1 MSTVMT
7 EPSAIDYSTRITDA
21 DIHLTPAAQDQMR
34 ALLAAAEDEF
44 DAVRVFVQGGGCG
57 GMDYGMTYADRLI
70 KYDSML
76 EGDGFKIVVD
86 AVALNYLQGCE
97 IDFVEQGPQGSFVF
111 NNVFKSVG
119 GSGVCGGCGG
129 GGF

>member
-1 MSTVMT
+1 
-7 EPSAIDYSTRITDA
+7 
-21 DIHLTPAAQDQMR
+21 MR

-44 DAVRVFVQGGGCG
+44 DAIRVFVQGGGCG
-57 GMDYGMTYADRLI
+57 GMGYGMTYADRPT
-70 KYDSML
+70 KYDSVL
-76 EGDGFKIVVD
+76 EGDGFTIVVD

-97 IDFVEQGPQGSFVF
+97 IDFVEEGPQGSFVL
-111 NNVFKSVG
+111 NNVFESVG